1 MSAEQLQYN
10 QNLLA
15 SISSQEPDVNAAAST
30 INQYTEMLKAG
41 QLSQAEYLQLLQ
53 DAQSQINIQQ
63 SMATLDGMET
73 LNTAI
78 NGLISAASLLG

>member
-15 SISSQEPDVNAAAST
+15 NISSQEPDVNAAAST